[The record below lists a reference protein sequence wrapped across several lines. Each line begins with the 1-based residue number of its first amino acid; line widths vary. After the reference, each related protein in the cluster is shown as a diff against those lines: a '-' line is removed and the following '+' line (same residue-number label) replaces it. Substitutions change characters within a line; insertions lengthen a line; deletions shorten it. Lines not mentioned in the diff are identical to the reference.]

1 MVNPRVFLDI
11 AINGN
16 AAGRIVVEL
25 FADVTPKTAENF
37 RALAT
42 GEKGFGYKGSKFH
55 RVIRKFMIQG
65 GDFTA
70 GNGTGGKSIYGE
82 KFEDENFELK
92 HEKPFLLSMAN
103 AGPGTNGSQFF
114 ITTVPTPHLDN
125 KHVVLYA
132 DSGRV
137 LHGRSVVR
145 LIEESPVSGD
155 SPTEEILIAD
165 SGELAEGDDG
175 VASDPF
181 ADGHEDYP
189 SDDEADVNDPKVAL
203 AIAGEVKERG
213 TELFKKGEFE
223 QAGKKYAKALRY
235 LDRHLDLPERDLAL
249 EAEFASLR
257 LSLLLNSALA
267 ALKVGGSSA
276 ATQGVKAASRALRL
290 DGDPEETPMAK
301 RLSEG
306 EKAKALYRRAMA
318 RLVLKE
324 EKEAVEDL
332 EEAAKLQPEDAAI
345 RKELAAAK
353 QRIEERK
360 KRARAAFGKMFS
372 S

>member
-103 AGPGTNGSQFF
+103 AGPGTNGETLSSSPPF
-114 ITTVPTPHLDN
+114 PHLTSTTSM
-125 KHVVLYA
+125 
-132 DSGRV
+132 SGRV

-249 EAEFASLR
+249 EAEFASMR

-332 EEAAKLQPEDAAI
+332 EEAVKLQPEDAAI